1 MSMLFSI
8 TWAEKLDPKKKK
20 GPLHFF
26 KLWAV
31 SSHDL
36 SQTEKKTTI
45 VKAEQIHKM
54 TTNFTQN
61 ENVWPFWVKIII
73 ILWIYSPL
81 TTFILFSGW
90 NKSRGLSANSSKL
103 EEIEWAK
110 GNPNSF
116 KGKLLMGQL
125 DKSMVGRG
133 RGLRGKF
140 LMDQLEINVDLLL
153 VNSWPEHGMFIEYRI
168 STKSLFFNA
177 FHV

>member
-1 MSMLFSI
+1 
-8 TWAEKLDPKKKK
+8 
-20 GPLHFF
+20 
-26 KLWAV
+26 
-31 SSHDL
+31 
-36 SQTEKKTTI
+36 
-45 VKAEQIHKM
+45 M

-140 LMDQLEINVDLLL
+140 LMDQLEINVDQWLGLNPEIIDPPL

-168 STKSLFFNA
+168 STKSLFLMLFMSKYYVLD
-177 FHV
+177 FKCWKYFLW